1 MNQQQTW
8 QLIVRTVLLVLVVGA
23 IAWFAWTVRSVLVL
37 LLVAII
43 LATGLSPV
51 LDFIAGEYPPRR
63 VLRLPR
69 ALAILIVYLAL
80 VAGLVLIVVV
90 IIPPLIDQT
99 EALVERLPT
108 YIGYARE
115 AFNGLA
121 VAYPFLQGLDQ
132 RIIEGI
138 EGSLGGLGGLASQA
152 STVLRFALG
161 VANALLTL
169 LLLLVLTF
177 YLVVDGDTLRRGAL
191 RLLPAETRPLADHVI
206 ARARVRIGAWLVG
219 QLLLSL
225 IIGSATFVGLL
236 VLGVPFALLLA
247 VVAAVGEL
255 IPMLGPI
262 LAAVPAV
269 IVATFKSPLL
279 GLLTV
284 GLYILIQQLENHIV
298 VPQVMRRAV
307 DLPPVIV
314 IVALLMGSEVLGV
327 VGAILALPVAAAL
340 SVFVSELLALRDA
353 AAPTPAAAPPP
364 AGEAKAE

>member
-1 MNQQQTW
+1 MNQQQAW
-8 QLIVRTVLLVLVVGA
+8 QLIVRTVFFVLLVGA
-23 IAWFAWTVRSVLVL
+23 VAWFAWTVRSVLVL

-69 ALAILIVYLAL
+69 ALAILVVYLTL
-80 VAGLVLIVVV
+80 IAGLALIVVV
-90 IIPPLIDQT
+90 IIPPLADQIET
-99 EALVERLPT
+99 LVAGLPT
-108 YIGYARE
+108 YAEWARGTF
-115 AFNGLA
+115 AGLA
-121 VAYPFLQGLDQ
+121 AAYPFLVGWDQ

-138 EGSLGGLGGLASQA
+138 EASLGGLGGLASQA

-177 YLVVDGDTLRRGAL
+177 YLVIDGENLWRGTLH
-191 RLLPAETRPLADHVI
+191 LLPAETRPLVDHVI
-206 ARARVRIGAWLVG
+206 ARARLRIGAWLVG

-225 IIGSATFVGLL
+225 IIGTATFVGLL

-247 VVAAVGEL
+247 VIAAIGEL

-269 IVATFKSPLL
+269 IVASFKSPFL

-284 GLYILIQQLENHIV
+284 GLYILLQQLENHIV

-307 DLPPVIV
+307 DLPPVVV

-340 SVFVSELLALRDA
+340 SIFVSELLALRDA
-353 AAPTPAAAPPP
+353 SQATPAA
-364 AGEAKAE
+364 GEGKHGGEMDP